1 MDRRLSLP
9 LGVGALLIAGLLLLG
24 GRYFPFGVPLTL
36 LGLGLIAS
44 LVYDQPYKPASDR
57 PAGPG
62 WVDTGERFID
72 PETNQRVAVYTR
84 PETGER
90 AYHKI

>member
-1 MDRRLSLP
+1 MSLGIGITA
-9 LGVGALLIAGLLLLG
+9 LVIAIALLIAGH
-24 GRYFPFGVPLTL
+24 YFPLGLPLTFV
-36 LGLGLIAS
+36 GVGLILS
-44 LVYDQPYKPASDR
+44 LIYDIRYKPASRR

-72 PETNQRVAVYTR
+72 PETKRRVAVFTR

-90 AYHKI
+90 DYIEL